1 MPYSYAYAVN
11 DHYTGTD
18 FGHTEN
24 SDGRAV
30 KGSYNVQLPDGR
42 KQTVG
47 GRASIL
53 HTRHFQT
60 FMQMYITSN
69 KRIPVLF
76 LNTLVT
82 Y

>member
-18 FGHTEN
+18 FGHNED

-47 GRASIL
+47 ERASIL
-53 HTRHFQT
+53 HT
-60 FMQMYITSN
+60 
-69 KRIPVLF
+69 
-76 LNTLVT
+76 
-82 Y
+82 